1 MGLMGMKVCVLFI
14 FLLAPW
20 ISRVGDWALR
30 WTEGNEALQVIF
42 VMLVF
47 PVIMNAAQYYII
59 DSFIKNQTPGHELLR
74 DGDEDEDDLYEDP
87 SSGSSIDGTNSNEEE
102 EDPEVRAK
110 ANVSSKMVGN
120 ERRGNGSGNQSPKAT
135 DVGYD
140 PQYDGEDSP
149 TVIGSAHT
157 VETDRSATSSA
168 GREDG
173 IKGVGP

>member
-30 WTEGNEALQVIF
+30 WTEGNEVVQVIF

-59 DSFIKNQTPGHELLR
+59 DSFIKGQTPGHELLP
-74 DGDEDEDDLYEDP
+74 DGDEDADDLYEDP
-87 SSGSSIDGTNSNEEE
+87 FSGSSIDGTLSDGEE

-110 ANVSSKMVGN
+110 ANASSTRIAS
-120 ERRGNGSGNQSPKAT
+120 ERRGNGSGNQSPKIT
-135 DVGYD
+135 DVDYD
-140 PQYDGEDSP
+140 PQYDGDNSLSA
-149 TVIGSAHT
+149 TGSART
-157 VETDRSATSSA
+157 VDTGRSATPNAS
-168 GREDG
+168 REEG
-173 IKGVGP
+173 IKGVDP